1 MSNPFEGERMDKIKQ
16 PDLQEIMSRANAS
29 REALKQ
35 RNPEFLAEKKPETA
49 TPPPSTTEEHLRR
62 IDRAEKKKRVDP
74 DAAAHD
80 FHQRRLLGKDF
91 E

>member
-1 MSNPFEGERMDKIKQ
+1 MDKGKQ
-16 PDLQEIMSRANAS
+16 PDLQEVLKRAAAS
-29 REALKQ
+29 REAFKQ
-35 RNPEFLAEKKPETA
+35 RHPEFIVEKKPDIM
-49 TPPPSTTEEHLRR
+49 PPPPTTEAASRQVSK
-62 IDRAEKKKRVDP
+62 AEKKKRVDP

>member
-1 MSNPFEGERMDKIKQ
+1 MDKGKQ
-16 PDLQEIMSRANAS
+16 PDLQEVMSRANAS

-35 RNPEFLAEKKPETA
+35 RNPEFLADKKPEAT
-49 TPPPSTTEEHLRR
+49 TPPPTTEASSRQASK
-62 IDRAEKKKRVDP
+62 AEKKKRVDP
-74 DAAAHD
+74 DAVAHD